1 MSNFSLGVFR
11 FRSNNPEK
19 GGKVMENKIHWGKD
33 LKAAIPG
40 ARAQNKPILLFFHN
54 PN

>member
-1 MSNFSLGVFR
+1 MA
-11 FRSNNPEK
+11 
-19 GGKVMENKIHWGKD
+19 NKIYWEKD
-33 LKAAIPG
+33 LKAAITR

>member
-1 MSNFSLGVFR
+1 
-11 FRSNNPEK
+11 
-19 GGKVMENKIHWGKD
+19 MENKIQWGKD
-33 LKAAIPG
+33 LKAAIPR